1 MPIYFD
7 NAATTQIDPLV
18 LEAMMPY
25 LVGKY
30 GNASSL
36 HTWGR
41 EAREAVE
48 KARETVAEL
57 LGASPEEII
66 FTGGGS
72 EALFIAIVGTGLA
85 MIGQKTKLF
94 TSPIEHHA
102 ALDPFDLLTPHGLL
116 TATIPVAKDGLID
129 LDWLKKNI
137 DEKTGLVN
145 IMYVNN
151 EVGTIQEI
159 SEISNLTKSN
169 NLKLS
174 NSKTLFHSDATAAKY
189 EDLNV
194 KRLGVDLMTLT
205 PHKFYGPKGIGILYI
220 KKGTKIKPIIKGKHE
235 HGLRAG
241 TENTAYIVGAAK
253 ALELLEKT
261 KQKNKNKL
269 AVLQQRIIKGVTR
282 LVKNARLTGHP
293 AKRCPDITSFLVSG
307 VEGEAMLLRLD
318 AEGIAVSS
326 GSACTSGD
334 LMPSHV
340 LRAMGYKPEE
350 CHGSLRVSLGKYN
363 TEKEVEYFLK
373 VFPKIVDD
381 LRRLAPKFD

>member
-1 MPIYFD
+1 MKIYFD
-7 NAATTQIDPLV
+7 NAATTKIDPQA
-18 LEAMMPY
+18 LEAMLPY
-25 LVGKY
+25 LTDKH

-36 HTWGR
+36 HEWGR
-41 EAREAVE
+41 EARIAVE

-57 LGASPEEII
+57 IGAGPEEII

-72 EALFIAIVGTGLA
+72 EALFIAIIGAGLA
-85 MIGQKTKLF
+85 MIGQKTRLL

-102 ALDPFDLLTPHGLL
+102 ALDPLELLTPHGLQ
-116 TATIPVAKDGLID
+116 TTTIPVDINGTID
-129 LDWLKKNI
+129 LDFLKKNV

-145 IMYVNN
+145 VMYVNN
-151 EVGTIQEI
+151 EVGTVQPIFEI
-159 SEISNLTKSN
+159 SQLIKSK

-194 KRLGVDLMTLT
+194 RRLGADLMTLT

-220 KKGTKIKPIIKGKHE
+220 RKGTKIKPIIKGKHE

-241 TENTAYIVGAAK
+241 TENAAYIVGAAK
-253 ALELLEKT
+253 ALELLETSK
-261 KQKNKNKL
+261 KEIKSKL
-269 AVLQQRIIKGVTR
+269 LSLQQKLIKGINQR
-282 LVKNARLTGHP
+282 IKYIKLTGHP
-293 AKRCPDITSFLVSG
+293 TRRCADIASFLVSG
-307 VEGEAMLLRLD
+307 IEGEAMLLRLD
-318 AEGIAVSS
+318 AEGVAVSS

-350 CHGSLRVSLGKYN
+350 CHGSLRLSLGKYN
-363 TEKEVEYFLK
+363 TAKEVNYFLQ
-373 VFPKIVDD
+373 VFPIIVGD
-381 LRRLAPKFD
+381 LRKLAPKI